1 MWFLMMI
8 CYVLVFFV
16 INGIVVFLSLTELMG
31 ENPMFLDGNL
41 KRKKKEERK
50 KEEQSDDP

>member
-1 MWFLMMI
+1 MMI

-50 KEEQSDDP
+50 KEEQSDDRP